1 MDEIKVMDEQKRNE
15 ILNPPVEHD
24 TTQYIVTQLGG
35 EQYGIDTKYISNIIR
50 MTKITRVP
58 KVSNYIKGVINV
70 RGVVIPT
77 ISLRLKMGLPE
88 DVISKKTRIII
99 LTLEQHESIGVL
111 VDEVKEVVTLDEEHI
126 ERMGYE
132 KDDKERFLSGVG
144 KSGFL
149 TTLYILMV
157 PILGLLFKRKV
168 KPVLWLC
175 IVIATCGMY
184 FLCVTEAGSIN
195 IGDLF
200 LIACAF
206 LFSVQIMIV
215 DHYVQTVD
223 GVRLSLVQFF
233 VVAVISAVCM
243 FLFEEVD
250 PVAIGNAWFSI
261 FYAGVL
267 SSGIA
272 FTLQIVA
279 QKNLNPTV
287 ASLIMSLESVFAALA
302 GAVFGER
309 LSSNEILGCVLVF
322 VAIILAQLPVENLF
336 KKKA

>member
-1 MDEIKVMDEQKRNE
+1 MEEKIKRTKSLAASFLLMIAAFIWGTAFVAQSKGLEQMGNFTFLCLRSCLAVVFLTPVSFFVFKKNRKQIGEGEHGENKKFISKR
-15 ILNPPVEHD
+15 LVVGGLLCGAAVCAASA
-24 TTQYIVTQLGG
+24 TQ
-35 EQYGIDTKYISNIIR
+35 QYGI
-50 MTKITRVP
+50 M
-58 KVSNYIKGVINV
+58 
-70 RGVVIPT
+70 
-77 ISLRLKMGLPE
+77 
-88 DVISKKTRIII
+88 
-99 LTLEQHESIGVL
+99 
-111 VDEVKEVVTLDEEHI
+111 
-126 ERMGYE
+126 
-132 KDDKERFLSGVG
+132 LSGVG

-157 PILGLLFKRKV
+157 PFLGLLFKRKV

-250 PVAIGNAWFSI
+250 SVAIGNAWFSI

-336 KKKA
+336 KKKV

>member
-1 MDEIKVMDEQKRNE
+1 MEEKIKRTKSLAASFLLMIAAFIWGTAFVAQSKGLEQMGNFTFLCLRSCLAVVFLTPVSFFIFKKNRKQIGEGEHGENKKFISKR
-15 ILNPPVEHD
+15 LVVGGLLCGAAVCAASA
-24 TTQYIVTQLGG
+24 TQ
-35 EQYGIDTKYISNIIR
+35 QYGI
-50 MTKITRVP
+50 M
-58 KVSNYIKGVINV
+58 
-70 RGVVIPT
+70 
-77 ISLRLKMGLPE
+77 
-88 DVISKKTRIII
+88 
-99 LTLEQHESIGVL
+99 
-111 VDEVKEVVTLDEEHI
+111 
-126 ERMGYE
+126 
-132 KDDKERFLSGVG
+132 LSGVG

-250 PVAIGNAWFSI
+250 SVAIGNAWFSI

-336 KKKA
+336 KKKV

>member
-1 MDEIKVMDEQKRNE
+1 MEEKIRRTKSLGASFLLMLAAFIWGTAFVAQSKGLEQIGNFTFLCLRSCLAVVVLTPVSFFIFKSNRKRIGNGPNGE
-15 ILNPPVEHD
+15 NKTFISKRLV
-24 TTQYIVTQLGG
+24 LGG
-35 EQYGIDTKYISNIIR
+35 ILCGASVCAASAVQQYGII
-50 MTKITRVP
+50 
-58 KVSNYIKGVINV
+58 
-70 RGVVIPT
+70 
-77 ISLRLKMGLPE
+77 
-88 DVISKKTRIII
+88 
-99 LTLEQHESIGVL
+99 
-111 VDEVKEVVTLDEEHI
+111 
-126 ERMGYE
+126 
-132 KDDKERFLSGVG
+132 LSGVG

-157 PILGLLFKRKV
+157 PLLGLVFRRKV
-168 KPVLWLC
+168 KPVLWVC
-175 IVIATCGMY
+175 IAIATCGMY

-195 IGDLF
+195 IGDVF

-206 LFSVQIMIV
+206 LFAVQIMIV
-215 DHYVQTVD
+215 DHFVKTVD

-233 VVAVISAVCM
+233 VAAIISAICM

-250 PVAIGNAWFSI
+250 PVAIGDAWFSI

-309 LSSNEILGCVLVF
+309 LSANEIFGCVLVF
-322 VAIILAQLPVENLF
+322 AAIILAQLPVEKLY
-336 KKKA
+336 KKKV

>member
-1 MDEIKVMDEQKRNE
+1 MEEKIKRTKSLAASFLLMIAAFIWGTAFVAQSKGLEQMGNFTFLCLRSCLAVVFLTPVSFFVFKKNRKQIGEGEHGENKKFISKR
-15 ILNPPVEHD
+15 LVVGGLLCGAAVCAASA
-24 TTQYIVTQLGG
+24 TQ
-35 EQYGIDTKYISNIIR
+35 QYGI
-50 MTKITRVP
+50 M
-58 KVSNYIKGVINV
+58 
-70 RGVVIPT
+70 
-77 ISLRLKMGLPE
+77 
-88 DVISKKTRIII
+88 
-99 LTLEQHESIGVL
+99 
-111 VDEVKEVVTLDEEHI
+111 
-126 ERMGYE
+126 
-132 KDDKERFLSGVG
+132 LSGVG

-336 KKKA
+336 KKKV

>member
-1 MDEIKVMDEQKRNE
+1 METKASKSKSFGASILLMIAAFIWGTAFVAQSKGLEQIGNFTFLALRSYLAV
-15 ILNPPVEHD
+15 IVLTPVSFFIYKNNKKKIGEGANGENK
-24 TTQYIVTQLGG
+24 TFFSKSLLTGGALCGIVLCLASASQ
-35 EQYGIDTKYISNIIR
+35 QYGI
-50 MTKITRVP
+50 V
-58 KVSNYIKGVINV
+58 
-70 RGVVIPT
+70 
-77 ISLRLKMGLPE
+77 
-88 DVISKKTRIII
+88 
-99 LTLEQHESIGVL
+99 
-111 VDEVKEVVTLDEEHI
+111 
-126 ERMGYE
+126 
-132 KDDKERFLSGVG
+132 LSGVG

-157 PILGLLFKRKV
+157 PLLGLLFKRKV
-168 KPVLWLC
+168 NPVLWLC
-175 IVIATCGMY
+175 IIIATTGMY
-184 FLCVTEAGSIN
+184 FLCVTDVGGITAG
-195 IGDLF
+195 DF
-200 LIACAF
+200 LLILCAF
-206 LFSVQIMIV
+206 FFAVQIMIV
-215 DHYVQTVD
+215 DHYVEKVD

-233 VVAVISAVCM
+233 ITAIISTIAA
-243 FLFEEVD
+243 FAFEEISVE
-250 PVAIGNAWFSI
+250 AIKNAWFSV